1 MKIKSLVIKNLLAE
15 GFKMD
20 REQLRHIKSL
30 PCLSV
35 VQSLHGYY
43 EIGIGE
49 NAPCLTEEGGA
60 FVASAGVRQDIL
72 HHNGADGYMEAQWVF
87 MNVVVNDLFAFEEIY
102 ELPLL
107 IDASCGELLSTC
119 IHTIRYSQNPCKRYE
134 AAYRLLDLL
143 ISRST
148 LRQTAFDDAEIRL
161 KRYIDKH
168 YGQPITKEEL
178 AKVAF
183 CSVPHLYRLF
193 QKYFHLSPSGYI
205 NKIRLEK
212 ASVLLECCDR
222 SVAEIA
228 QAVGLSDAVYFSRL
242 FRGQYGVSPRAYR
255 RVAGTSSRE

>member
-1 MKIKSLVIKNLLAE
+1 MEIKSLVIKNLLAE
-15 GFKMD
+15 GFKLD
-20 REQLRHIKSL
+20 REHLRHIKSL

-35 VQSLHGYY
+35 VQSLHGRY

-60 FVASAGVRQDIL
+60 FVAPAGVRQNIL
-72 HHNGADGYMEAQWVF
+72 HHNGTDGYMEAQWVF
-87 MNVVVNDLFAFEEIY
+87 MNVVVNDLFALEEIY

-107 IDASCGELLSTC
+107 IEASCGERVNAC
-119 IHTIRYSQNPCKRYE
+119 IHTVRYSKNPCERYE

-143 ISRST
+143 IARSA
-148 LRQTAFDDAEIRL
+148 LRQTAFDDTEIRL

-168 YGQPITKEEL
+168 YGQPITKEDL

-205 NKIRLEK
+205 NKVRLEK
-212 ASVLLECCDR
+212 ASVLLECSDR

-242 FRGQYGVSPRAYR
+242 FREQYGVSPRAYR
-255 RVAGTSSRE
+255 RTAGAQSGE